1 MGGAVA
7 SGTPYIVGEKGPELF
22 VPGASGSIIPN
33 GGMGGGAPI
42 IVTNNNVSA
51 PTNTH
56 SHQHSNVSITDNQQE
71 ITGL

>member
-1 MGGAVA
+1 MGGPVA
-7 SGTPYIVGEKGPELF
+7 AGTPYMVGEQGMELF
-22 VPGASGSIIPN
+22 VPGAAGSIIPN
-33 GGMGGGAPI
+33 NMLGGGAPI